1 MIINAN
7 IFVHT
12 YTLKGID
19 KNKTITKDC
28 GENAGQHNNQ
38 NRISVSFL
46 LSVSYTCKLCCQT
59 WFSLNSCQSWLH
71 VKGHAEQTLLLGTIS
86 KMLQVQESFLFFLT
100 LMLHSA

>member
-1 MIINAN
+1 LLLQGIQNVFGLFTSKSCITIHNFLIFLFWTFKNMMIINAN

-59 WFSLNSCQSWLH
+59 
-71 VKGHAEQTLLLGTIS
+71 
-86 KMLQVQESFLFFLT
+86 
-100 LMLHSA
+100 